1 MDCRH
6 WNCPKMVDWDPLP
19 KIKNFPNLE
28 IFDQIPW
35 TKAHENDQNLR
46 FLKKL
51 CHWKIWKLD
60 GFWPKFID
68 CNSWNSK
75 IWQKNTKFSQKILW
89 CCRPIVH
96 ACLSALQCGKE
107 KNCPTCKRKIQIHTI
122 KVPQKVL
129 ISVVVTAQSKV
140 SFVYGPGAVGFL
152 PWWDCCRIYM
162 HPLQHGEGRNLLPE
176 CKRLALPYRAPAH
189 RWLGGM
195 VDYFSFSL
203 IKIRNKSRWN

>member
-1 MDCRH
+1 M
-6 WNCPKMVDWDPLP
+6 
-19 KIKNFPNLE
+19 
-28 IFDQIPW
+28 IFDQKPW
-35 TKAHENDQNLR
+35 TTADKNDQNLW
-46 FLKKL
+46 FLKKFSF
-51 CHWKIWKLD
+51 WKIWKLD

-68 CNSWNSK
+68 YNSWNSK
-75 IWQKNTKFSQKILW
+75 IWRKNIKFSQKVLW

-96 ACLSALQCGKE
+96 ACLSSLQCGKE
-107 KNCPTCKRKIQIHTI
+107 KNCPTWKRKIQIHTI

-162 HPLQHGEGRNLLPE
+162 HPIQHGEGRNLLPE

-195 VDYFSFSL
+195 VDYFLFSPWWKL
-203 IKIRNKSRWN
+203 